1 MKKELISSLILKY
14 NEYGFLDQLHRK
26 WYGRVHCLESSAL
39 TKPKPLSVRA
49 VAGVFMMLC
58 FGMIVG
64 TVILLTEHFV
74 FKYILPSLRMKP
86 KDCFWKSPN
95 LMFFSQVSYHKTFFN
110 IFVVQASSNRFEP
123 ILIDKNCLFKLCLIQ
138 FYLFKSF

>member
-1 MKKELISSLILKY
+1 LKY

-74 FKYILPSLRMKP
+74 FKYLLPSLRMKP

-95 LMFFSQVSYHKTFFN
+95 LMFFSQVSLHQTFFN
-110 IFVVQASSNRFEP
+110 ILPNHASGNRFEP
-123 ILIDKNCLFKLCLIQ
+123 ILIHKNPL
-138 FYLFKSF
+138 FYLWLIPFYLLNSFKIKIVIE